1 MDSYRRGV
9 ILTLRLNISST
20 LPDHNKNQGA
30 LQIWTIEAILLLVVV
45 FILLGHFCANGPLDR
60 RVAAN

>member
-9 ILTLRLNISST
+9 MLTFRLNISST

-30 LQIWTIEAILLLVVV
+30 LQIWATEAILLLVAV
-45 FILLGHFCANGPLDR
+45 FILGHEAIFVLTDHWIGG
-60 RVAAN
+60 

>member
-45 FILLGHFCANGPLDR
+45 FILLGHEAIFVLTDHWIGG
-60 RVAAN
+60 

>member
-1 MDSYRRGV
+1 VDSYRRGV

-45 FILLGHFCANGPLDR
+45 FILLGHEAIFVLTDHWIGG
-60 RVAAN
+60 